1 MLPTHTLSDI
11 PHIHLPAMI
20 QAIQDRLNLF
30 IKTKGLRSTPQR
42 NAIVETI
49 FESDEHFTADELWDR
64 IRKTNSK
71 ASRATVYRT
80 LSLLVEAGLLHEI
93 DLGEDQKTYDP
104 NFHDKP
110 AHNHLICVDC
120 GKVTEFED
128 SHLELL
134 NDCLTR
140 RLGFRPK
147 AQSIRIEANCEA
159 LRTKGTCTNLI
170 QARIQGKRIPKKR

>member
-1 MLPTHTLSDI
+1 MLEE
-11 PHIHLPAMI
+11 IH
-20 QAIQDRLNLF
+20 DRLNTF
-30 IKTKGLRSTPQR
+30 IKSKGLRSTSQR
-42 NAIVETI
+42 NAIVESI

-64 IRKTNSK
+64 IRKTNSR

-80 LSLLVEAGLLHEI
+80 LGLLVEANLLHEI

-104 NFHDKP
+104 NFHNKP

-120 GKVTEFED
+120 GKILEFED
-128 SHLELL
+128 NHLELL

-147 AQSIRIEANCEA
+147 SQSIRIEANCEA
-159 LRTKGTCTNLI
+159 LRNNGSCPNLI
-170 QARIQGKRIPKKR
+170 QARVQGKRLPKQR

>member
-1 MLPTHTLSDI
+1 MPQDI
-11 PHIHLPAMI
+11 H
-20 QAIQDRLNLF
+20 DRLNKF

-42 NAIVETI
+42 NAIVDLI

-80 LSLLVEAGLLHEI
+80 LGLLVEAELLHEI
-93 DLGEDQKTYDP
+93 DLGEDTKTYDP
-104 NFHDKP
+104 NFHDSP

-120 GKVTEFED
+120 GKVTEFSD
-128 SHLELL
+128 DHLALL

-140 RLGFRPK
+140 RMGFRPK
-147 AQSIRIEANCEA
+147 SQSIRIEANCEH
-159 LRTKGTCTNLI
+159 LRTKGTCQSLI
-170 QARIQGKRIPKKR
+170 NARIQGKRIPKKR